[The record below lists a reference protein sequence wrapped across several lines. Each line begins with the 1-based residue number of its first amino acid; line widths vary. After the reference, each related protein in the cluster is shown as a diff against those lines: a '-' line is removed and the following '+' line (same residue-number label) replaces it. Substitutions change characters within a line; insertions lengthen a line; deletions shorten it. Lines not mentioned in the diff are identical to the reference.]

1 MLSVQQKFIMFNSKK
16 SYFWEWVVKAVSYSK
31 VCLEEVFLRGDST
44 NHYTFYP
51 FLGCIKNL

>member
-16 SYFWEWVVKAVSYSK
+16 SYFWEWVVKAVGYSK

-44 NHYTFYP
+44 NHYTF
-51 FLGCIKNL
+51 